1 MDVLFLGTVIS
12 FKKQRGFGHI
22 KPDDK
27 KFGDKVFCHWTSI
40 KTSEKWPTLK
50 DGMRVAFQAE
60 RDGMNSNQWKTTE
73 VYSES
78 GEELTAA
85 DQVELIEKGKKF
97 KGSCKSY
104 NKSKG
109 EGIIIPEGKGPW
121 LDKGVKVLRS
131 DINGDGGT
139 PFLKPKQK
147 VKFQLTKEDDGY
159 RAINVTLPSGRKI
172 PTGGK
177 KAEEALKKT
186 TVRARKRPF
195 SEVTSPAIKK
205 NKSGAKYI
213 KFEGNK
219 IKRSQLSSG
228 SYGGMDIEAD
238 EVVEVGL
245 LVRSHWVGSLIGKK
259 GVTINKLRKLSDANM
274 KFADDDIDVNG
285 GMFNVL
291 AINGTMNQVSDACK
305 MVVNTL
311 GDVAQ
316 TLEYKIVFLVPDQF
330 CGTFVGKKGSTINE
344 IRGEQ
349 EEGVRVVLGQEPLI
363 LPGSVKITLC
373 SLFGPRENMQDGI
386 ERTVAVLGAI
396 SSRLKR
402 QTEPQWGGGRWQNDG
417 YRGNS
422 RGGRRGRW

>member
-27 KFGDKVFCHWTSI
+27 KFGDKIFCHWTSI

-60 RDGMNSNQWKTTE
+60 RDGMNSNQWRTTE
-73 VYSES
+73 VYGED
-78 GEELTAA
+78 GEELTAK
-85 DQVELIEKGKKF
+85 DHVTLFEKGKKF

-104 NKSKG
+104 NKSTG
-109 EGIIIPEGKGPW
+109 QGIIITEKDGPW
-121 LDKGVKVLRS
+121 GEEGVKVLRS

-139 PFLKPKQK
+139 PYLKPKQK
-147 VKFQLTKEDDGY
+147 VQFQLTKEEDGY
-159 RAINVTLPSGRKI
+159 RAIDVTLPGGGKI

-177 KAEEALKKT
+177 KAEEDQKKT
-186 TVRARKRPF
+186 QVRARKRPF
-195 SEVTSPAIKK
+195 SKTSSPVTKK
-205 NKSGAKYI
+205 NKSGATYI
-213 KFEGNK
+213 NFEGNK

-228 SYGGMDIEAD
+228 SYGGMEIDED

-245 LVRSHWVGSLIGKK
+245 LVRNYWVGSLIGKK
-259 GVTINKLRKLSDANM
+259 GVTINKLTKLSKANM

-311 GDVAQ
+311 GDVSQ

-330 CGTFVGKKGSTINE
+330 CGTFVGKKGATINE

-349 EEGVRVVLGQEPLI
+349 VEGVRVVLGQEPLI

-396 SSRLKR
+396 SSRIKR
-402 QTEPQWGGGRWQNDG
+402 EPQWGDKWSNDG
-417 YRGNS
+417 YRGNM
-422 RGGRRGRW
+422 RDGRRGRW